1 MSEYESSS
9 DEKRH
14 LEHAAAKLFMH
25 QHERDTR
32 HEIRYIWHNQPSR
45 PDISCVL
52 EGERMD
58 IEIAG
63 LYGYKQEAM
72 KILERSLTEKTRT
85 ELHDQACCSEVH
97 QHLLNVL
104 NRILINKA

>member
-1 MSEYESSS
+1 
-9 DEKRH
+9 
-14 LEHAAAKLFMH
+14 
-25 QHERDTR
+25 
-32 HEIRYIWHNQPSR
+32 
-45 PDISCVL
+45 
-52 EGERMD
+52 MD